1 MASRDIPSLVL
12 PSGRFSIEG
21 QRPFDDLG
29 GELGAMS
36 KYQIRI
42 PIERQRF
49 VEGRLDI
56 PEGEAGAGCT
66 AVVMAHG
73 AANDMHEPL
82 LHYLAQGLCAS
93 GFLALRFNFPYRT
106 EGRNR
111 PDSQRILE
119 SAWLET
125 VNWLLSQE
133 DFPVARVVAGGK
145 SMGARVASQLA
156 GAGRLEADGF
166 AFWGYP
172 LHPPGR
178 KSQIRDGHLDPIRK
192 PMLFVTG
199 TRDAFCD
206 MDLLRNV
213 VDRLGTHATLEMIEG
228 GDHSFRLPKSSE
240 TPQEEVYAHILERT
254 LAWLKG

>member
-1 MASRDIPSLVL
+1 MN
-12 PSGRFSIEG
+12 
-21 QRPFDDLG
+21 
-29 GELGAMS
+29 
-36 KYQIRI
+36 KYQVRI

-56 PEGEAGAGCT
+56 PDQHAGTGLT

-73 AANDMHEPL
+73 AGNDMNEPL
-82 LHYLAQGLCAS
+82 LQYLAEGLCAA

-106 EGRNR
+106 EGRKR

-119 SAWLET
+119 SSWLET
-125 VNWLLSQE
+125 VNWIQTQG
-133 DFPVARVVAGGK
+133 DFPVDRLVAGGK
-145 SMGARVASQLA
+145 SMGARVVSQLA
-156 GAGRLEADGF
+156 GAGRLEADRF

-178 KSQIRDGHLDPIRK
+178 KSQLRDAHLDPIQR

-199 TRDAFCD
+199 TRDTFCD
-206 MDLLRNV
+206 MTLLRGV
-213 VDRLGTHATLEMIEG
+213 IDRLGKRATLEIIDD

-240 TPQEEVYAHILERT
+240 ARQQDVYAHILART
-254 LAWLKG
+254 IAWLKR

>member
-1 MASRDIPSLVL
+1 
-12 PSGRFSIEG
+12 
-21 QRPFDDLG
+21 
-29 GELGAMS
+29 MS

-56 PEGEAGAGCT
+56 PEGNAGAGST

-73 AANDMHEPL
+73 AGNDMHEAL
-82 LHYLAQGLCAS
+82 LQYLAQGLCAS

-106 EGRNR
+106 EGRSR

-119 SAWLET
+119 SAWMET
-125 VNWLLSQE
+125 VNWLQSQT
-133 DFPVARVVAGGK
+133 DFPVERLVVGGK

-156 GAGRLEADGF
+156 GAGRLEADRF

-178 KSQIRDGHLDPIRK
+178 KNQMRDDHLDPIQQ

-206 MDLLRNV
+206 LDLLRDV
-213 VDRLGTHATLEMIEG
+213 MARLGKRATLEVVED
-228 GDHSFRLPKSSE
+228 GDHSFRLPKSSD
-240 TPQEEVYAHILERT
+240 TRQEDVYAYILERT
-254 LAWLKG
+254 LAWLKS

>member
-1 MASRDIPSLVL
+1 MN
-12 PSGRFSIEG
+12 
-21 QRPFDDLG
+21 
-29 GELGAMS
+29 

-56 PEGEAGAGCT
+56 PEGNTVAGRT

-82 LHYLAQGLCAS
+82 LQYLAQGLCAA

-106 EGRNR
+106 EGRKR

-125 VNWLLSQE
+125 VNWLQTQA
-133 DFPVARVVAGGK
+133 DFPVERVVAGGK

-156 GAGRLEADGF
+156 GAGRLEADRL

-178 KSQIRDGHLDPIRK
+178 KSQMRDDHLDPIRK

-206 MDLLRNV
+206 MTLLRGV
-213 VDRLGTHATLEMIEG
+213 VDRLGERATLEIVED
-228 GDHSFRLPKSSE
+228 GDHSFRLSKTS
-240 TPQEEVYAHILERT
+240 TTRQDDVYAHILERT
-254 LAWLKG
+254 LVWLQG

>member
-1 MASRDIPSLVL
+1 MT
-12 PSGRFSIEG
+12 
-21 QRPFDDLG
+21 
-29 GELGAMS
+29 
-36 KYQIRI
+36 KYQVRI

-56 PEGEAGAGCT
+56 PDQHAGTGLT

-73 AANDMHEPL
+73 AGNDMNEPL
-82 LHYLAQGLCAS
+82 LQYLAEGLCAV

-106 EGRNR
+106 EGRKR

-119 SAWLET
+119 SSWLET
-125 VNWLLSQE
+125 VNWIQTQG
-133 DFPVARVVAGGK
+133 DFPVDRLVAGGK
-145 SMGARVASQLA
+145 SMGARVVSQLA
-156 GAGRLEADGF
+156 GAGRLEADRF

-178 KSQIRDGHLDPIRK
+178 KSQLRDAHPDPIHK

-206 MDLLRNV
+206 
-213 VDRLGTHATLEMIEG
+213 TT
-228 GDHSFRLPKSSE
+228 
-240 TPQEEVYAHILERT
+240 
-254 LAWLKG
+254 

>member
-1 MASRDIPSLVL
+1 MN
-12 PSGRFSIEG
+12 
-21 QRPFDDLG
+21 
-29 GELGAMS
+29 

-56 PEGEAGAGCT
+56 PEGKAGVGCT

-73 AANDMHEPL
+73 AGNDMHEPL
-82 LHYLAQGLCAS
+82 LQYLAQGLCAS
-93 GFLALRFNFPYRT
+93 GFLSLRFNFPYRA
-106 EGRNR
+106 EGRKR

-125 VNWLLSQE
+125 VNWLQNQK
-133 DFPVARVVAGGK
+133 DFPVERLVAGGK

-156 GAGRLEADGF
+156 GSGRLAADRF

-178 KSQIRDGHLDPIRK
+178 KNQLRDSHLDSIQK

-206 MDLLRNV
+206 LDLLRNV
-213 VDRLGTHATLEMIEG
+213 MGRLGKRSTLEIVED
-228 GDHSFRLPKSSE
+228 GDHSFHLPKSSDSRQE
-240 TPQEEVYAHILERT
+240 TIYAHILERT
-254 LAWLKG
+254 LVWLKS

>member
-1 MASRDIPSLVL
+1 M
-12 PSGRFSIEG
+12 GR
-21 QRPFDDLG
+21 
-29 GELGAMS
+29 
-36 KYQIRI
+36 YQIRI
-42 PIERQRF
+42 PVERQRF

-56 PEGEAGAGCT
+56 PDGEGGAGRT

-82 LHYLAQGLCAS
+82 LHYLAEGLCAAGYLS
-93 GFLALRFNFPYRT
+93 LRFNFPYRT
-106 EGRNR
+106 EGRKR

-125 VNWLLSQE
+125 VNWLLNQE
-133 DFPVARVVAGGK
+133 DFPVERVVAGGK
-145 SMGARVASQLA
+145 SMGARVASQLG
-156 GAGRLEADGF
+156 GAGRLEADRF

-178 KSQIRDGHLDPIRK
+178 KSQMRDGHLDPIRQ

-206 MDLLRNV
+206 LALMRGV
-213 VDRLGTHATLEMIEG
+213 VERLGKRATLEVVEE
-228 GDHSFRLPKSSE
+228 GDHSFRLPKSSQ
-240 TPQEEVYAHILERT
+240 TRQEAVYAHILERT
-254 LAWLKG
+254 LAWLQG

>member
-1 MASRDIPSLVL
+1 MN
-12 PSGRFSIEG
+12 
-21 QRPFDDLG
+21 
-29 GELGAMS
+29 
-36 KYQIRI
+36 KYQVRI

-56 PEGEAGAGCT
+56 PDQPRGRGHT

-73 AANDMHEPL
+73 AGNDMNEPL
-82 LHYLAQGLCAS
+82 LQYLADGLCAA
-93 GFLALRFNFPYRT
+93 GFLSLRFNFPYRT
-106 EGRNR
+106 EGRKR

-125 VNWLLSQE
+125 VSWLQSQG
-133 DFPVARVVAGGK
+133 DFPVERLVAGGK
-145 SMGARVASQLA
+145 SMGARVVSQLA
-156 GAGRLEADGF
+156 GAGRLEADRF

-178 KSQIRDGHLDPIRK
+178 KSQMRDAHLDPIQS

-206 MDLLRNV
+206 LDLMRGV
-213 VDRLGTHATLEMIEG
+213 IDRLGKRAALEIIAD

-240 TPQEEVYAHILERT
+240 TRQEDVYAHILART
-254 LAWLKG
+254 IAWLER